1 MNTAMLLVGL
11 LKASFGLVVG
21 ALLIFAG
28 SRVLHRLIGAG
39 SVDAEQGKG
48 NVAMGVL
55 DAGGLLALGLML
67 QHAVVS
73 TFSAADLLVRDADI
87 TAGALGRVGLY
98 AVAHLALS
106 ALLGALVLG
115 AGVWLFGRLTR
126 GVDEMAEIRRGNV
139 APAIVLSAVMLVLAL
154 LTAPGLEMALDGL
167 LPLPAL
173 GRDLLPTLDPA
184 EAAGAAAG
192 DGVSGLV
199 DAPR

>member
-1 MNTAMLLVGL
+1 MNAAMLTVGL
-11 LKASFGLVVG
+11 LKAGFGLFVG

-39 SVDAEQGKG
+39 AVDTAHRKG

-55 DAGGLLALGLML
+55 DAGGLLALGLVL

-73 TFSAADLLVRDADI
+73 TFSAADLLVRDAEI
-87 TAGALGRVGLY
+87 TASALGQVALY
-98 AVAHLALS
+98 AGAHLTLS
-106 ALLGALVLG
+106 ALFGALVLG
-115 AGVWLFGRLTR
+115 AGVWLFAQLTR
-126 GVDEMAEIRRGNV
+126 GVDEMAEIRAGNV

-167 LPLPAL
+167 LPMPQLA
-173 GRDLLPTLDPA
+173 RDLLP
-184 EAAGAAAG
+184 AAA
-192 DGVSGLV
+192 DAVPAMV